1 MLDEP
6 GLLAPRSRR
15 LRGSQLVTPQVQ
27 GHQGARGFPPKKLQA
42 APAMLGGGCGRW
54 QEGLGGRLSPPRPC
68 SGGEQPTPATSPISL
83 GGVGSSRVPQAQSRV
98 QEDEAAKAK
107 QAASPWGSDNTSS
120 RPRVPAHLPSHQQP
134 ARGPQQNPAKLHP
147 HSAPVTQGADTKIS
161 PSTKPLRSWEQE
173 ITTGTGPAPHRG
185 SACPGGP
192 WSPPVLRVHSYTLV
206 LNLPGFF
213 PRIIKYI

>member
-1 MLDEP
+1 MA
-6 GLLAPRSRR
+6 G
-15 LRGSQLVTPQVQ
+15 
-27 GHQGARGFPPKKLQA
+27 GA
-42 APAMLGGGCGRW
+42 GGC
-54 QEGLGGRLSPPRPC
+54 LSPPRPC

-134 ARGPQQNPAKLHP
+134 TAKLHP

>member
-1 MLDEP
+1 MAGGAGGPLVP
-6 GLLAPRSRR
+6 SKAMF
-15 LRGSQLVTPQVQ
+15 RGRAANPC
-27 GHQGARGFPPKKLQA
+27 HQPHLP
-42 APAMLGGGCGRW
+42 GGGG
-54 QEGLGGRLSPPRPC
+54 QQQGPSGPESSAGGRS
-68 SGGEQPTPATSPISL
+68 SKGQAGSESL
-83 GGVGSSRVPQAQSRV
+83 GVRQH
-98 QEDEAAKAK
+98 K
-107 QAASPWGSDNTSS
+107 
-120 RPRVPAHLPSHQQP
+120 PRVPAHLPSHQQP
-134 ARGPQQNPAKLHP
+134 TAKLHP
-147 HSAPVTQGADTKIS
+147 HSAPVTQGANTKIS